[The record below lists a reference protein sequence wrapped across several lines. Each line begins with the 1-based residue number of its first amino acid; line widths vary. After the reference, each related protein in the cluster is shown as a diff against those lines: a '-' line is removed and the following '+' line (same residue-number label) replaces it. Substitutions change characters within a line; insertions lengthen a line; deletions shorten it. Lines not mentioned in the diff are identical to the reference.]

1 MIRFEESRGRPIV
14 TRKEGA
20 IIGKLDDFQFDL
32 RSGQVFGYLVR
43 ATSLFRK
50 AGGVRAEDLDQ
61 VGRDVA
67 FIGSES
73 QVEWIGGSRNTE
85 DGRTWASRYLG
96 TRIVTR
102 DGAALGTVDDLVF
115 HPGDRQV
122 VAVVVSSNRIIRID
136 SRVSTGPAVV
146 VLAEERIAVPM
157 PEAHESE
164 LPEAWWRRVLDATS
178 ASPDCL

>member
-1 MIRFEESRGRPIV
+1 MIRYEEARGRPIV

-50 AGGVRAEDLDQ
+50 AGGVRASDLDQ
-61 VGRDVA
+61 VGRDVV

-73 QVEWIGGSRNTE
+73 QVEWIGGNRNSE
-85 DGRTWASRYLG
+85 DGRSWASRYLG
-96 TRIVTR
+96 TKVVTR
-102 DGAALGTVDDLVF
+102 DGSAMGSVEDLCF

-122 VAVVVSSNRIIRID
+122 VAVVLSGNRIVRLDERI
-136 SRVSTGPAVV
+136 STGSAVV
-146 VLAEERIAVPM
+146 VIADSELAVPM
-157 PEAHESE
+157 PESRDEEASE
-164 LPEAWWRRVLDATS
+164 TWWHRVLDATTS
-178 ASPDCL
+178 RQS